1 MEPTPR
7 RQINL
12 QNQVSANGAYGTKNS
27 VNLREHVPLLSGC
40 TLSVFSWVVNRWRW
54 KKTFVQPPSAPQ
66 WIMDLILALID
77 RFGDKENELSWHLE
91 LSTFPKAQS
100 RFTKEITGF
109 QVAMALMYEQM
120 LNMSRIIMCKGNA
133 YQFSTDRPYKKM
145 MSRYFFLNISY
156 SFSVYLWLIVVIKVC
171 DVNQKMQKT
180 NTQGWKAK
188 IFRSVIETQWA
199 AQRCFGRIIA
209 ISWISFISIPSGIRR

>member
-1 MEPTPR
+1 MPALTDSHQHYSMAATRYGPKQKKCTWKRRWDRLPEMEPTPR

-77 RFGDKENELSWHLE
+77 RFGDRENELSWHLE

-133 YQFSTDRPYKKM
+133 YQFSTDRP
-145 MSRYFFLNISY
+145 
-156 SFSVYLWLIVVIKVC
+156 
-171 DVNQKMQKT
+171 
-180 NTQGWKAK
+180 
-188 IFRSVIETQWA
+188 
-199 AQRCFGRIIA
+199 
-209 ISWISFISIPSGIRR
+209 